1 MNADFAATSLFFFHN
16 DITVN
21 QSALKHLNNSTWTH
35 DPLPKTKREA
45 HLFGLAAGRSQQE
58 GVENVLPS
66 QEEAIAV
73 LIQEDGSEGQLAV
86 VTAEDGRSV
95 GGQ

>member
-1 MNADFAATSLFFFHN
+1 MNSRSAAKKKKKK
-16 DITVN
+16 
-21 QSALKHLNNSTWTH
+21 QK
-35 DPLPKTKREA
+35 A

-73 LIQEDGSEGQLAV
+73 LIQEDGSEGELAV

-95 GGQ
+95 GGQQVCRDGGEKGELWHPEKREEN